1 MGLRIG
7 QLQYLNGSV
16 RFHTSLDVSN
26 MASKDPKYT
35 GPHLVDPKLIAN
47 IFNYY
52 ELDQVV
58 CHQSVLTSSCDDD
71 HKQ

>member
-1 MGLRIG
+1 
-7 QLQYLNGSV
+7 
-16 RFHTSLDVSN
+16 

-58 CHQSVLTSSCDDD
+58 CHQSVLTTNCDDD